1 METSQTWYL
10 QKHEDETLFGPIPFD
25 QLKQWAFDAQ
35 ISPLD
40 KVSHDGAT
48 WVKAPMVPDLEMDYL
63 VEVSPDQYYGPTTF
77 GAIREFLQVG
87 EIHADTEVTN
97 CRDGTKAPVK
107 EIPELQTLRDDEENS
122 VPVRTSIRVN
132 LQQRIRELEE
142 ALMDERRAR
151 ETAETLIDKLEAKLA
166 DVTRAASR

>member
-1 METSQTWYL
+1 MENSQTWYL
-10 QKHEDETLFGPIPFD
+10 QKNNDDALFGPIPFD
-25 QLKQWAFDAQ
+25 QLKEWAFDAQ
-35 ISPLD
+35 ISLLD

-77 GAIREFLQVG
+77 GAIREFLRMG

-97 CRDGTKAPVK
+97 CRDGTKAPLR
-107 EIPELQTLRDDEENS
+107 EIPELQPSRDEDEVS
-122 VPVRTSIRVN
+122 VPVRTSIREN

-142 ALMDERRAR
+142 ALMDERRGR
-151 ETAETLIDKLEAKLA
+151 ETAEHVIDRLEAKLA
-166 DVTRAASR
+166 DITRAASR